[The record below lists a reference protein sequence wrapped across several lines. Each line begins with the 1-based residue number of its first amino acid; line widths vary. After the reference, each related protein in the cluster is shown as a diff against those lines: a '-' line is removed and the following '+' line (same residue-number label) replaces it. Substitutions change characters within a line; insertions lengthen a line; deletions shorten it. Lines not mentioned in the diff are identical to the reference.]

1 MPRPARAR
9 RRIEG
14 AHKSLEKAVEH
25 YMNIVDN
32 DHDPSTVQY
41 VEEQQPS
48 ILALA
53 ERLSGVQHNH
63 EEQTSWM
70 DCSLDCQA
78 QDVDQTV
85 SIPSA
90 SELVLSPP
98 PPISPPLLP
107 PRSSP
112 PAPPPSPPPSPPP
125 PPPPSPPPSPSPP
138 HPLLPPQ
145 FGPPPGSVISV
156 YGQTLC
162 RVFGLVYTLGLPHS
176 AASERSAGYLRALSN
191 ASNHPSF
198 FQPNQKSGLGA
209 Y

>member
-98 PPISPPLLP
+98 PDFASTSTPTLVSACT
-107 PRSSP
+107 SAFTSAFTSASTAAFT
-112 PAPPPSPPPSPPP
+112 PAFTFASASTPTAAIWAS
-125 PPPPSPPPSPSPP
+125 
-138 HPLLPPQ
+138 
-145 FGPPPGSVISV
+145 PGSVISV